1 MLHFLQHR
9 LHQNFTL
16 HTHYPGL
23 QMTIFINI
31 VPSMHY
37 APSIILRWMSIRI
50 HALVSITSE
59 EQTNSAFT
67 NDSRENEENKD
78 LNGTYNLK
86 RRFEMVVLK

>member
-1 MLHFLQHR
+1 MK
-9 LHQNFTL
+9 
-16 HTHYPGL
+16 
-23 QMTIFINI
+23 IFIDL

-37 APSIILRWMSIRI
+37 DLLCRSIRI